1 MAEKKNILTYEG
13 QKKYEDELEEL
24 KVNKRVYSD
33 FEINETIDLYMY
45 EGFLNTTYYEYEED
59 N

>member
-1 MAEKKNILTYEG
+1 VDGNK
-13 QKKYEDELEEL
+13 EEL

-45 EGFLNTTYYEYEED
+45 EGFLKATYYEYEED
-59 N
+59 D